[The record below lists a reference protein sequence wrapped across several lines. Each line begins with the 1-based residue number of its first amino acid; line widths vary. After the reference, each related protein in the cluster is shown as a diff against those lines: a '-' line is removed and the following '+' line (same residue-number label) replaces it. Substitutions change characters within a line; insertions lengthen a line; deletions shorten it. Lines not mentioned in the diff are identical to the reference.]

1 MKPPSAEH
9 ISIRVT
15 GKVQQVLYRRSAQHV
30 AQGLGISG
38 YVQNNVDGSVS
49 IEAEGNAA
57 ALEEFVRWCKIGPAR
72 AEVVSL
78 DLESGG
84 LQHFTEFAIR

>member
-1 MKPPSAEH
+1 M
-9 ISIRVT
+9 
-15 GKVQQVLYRRSAQHV
+15 